1 MRNEKKEEYWNISN
15 QVLLNI
21 LKTSPNGLSSIE
33 ATERLSKYG
42 HNIINTH
49 RKTNSSLSLFISQL
63 KSPII
68 IIFIFTALLTLI
80 LKEVEDA
87 SIILSIVLIS
97 SFLGFWQEKNAS
109 NAIDKLLS
117 TIKIKSTVLRNGI
130 IKDIPIN
137 ICSW

>member
-1 MRNEKKEEYWNISN
+1 MGNEKKEEYWNISN

-33 ATERLSKYG
+33 ANERLSKYG